1 MLNSSPTQPVRPVQP
16 GQPVRTDPQS
26 EAYRANLRAQQRR
39 TLYTF
44 SQLVWLAF
52 GVLEGLI
59 GLRIV
64 LRLMAANPANP
75 FAHLI
80 YAVTYP
86 FLWPFLGLT
95 VTPRADG
102 VVLELS
108 SIIALVVYALLS
120 VLVQRLLWILFDR
133 QTV

>member
-80 YAVTYP
+80 MAVPGAYRHP
-86 FLWPFLGLT
+86 AGRRRGARIKFNHRAGRLCAAVGARAALAVDPL
-95 VTPRADG
+95 RSADG
-102 VVLELS
+102 
-108 SIIALVVYALLS
+108 IG
-120 VLVQRLLWILFDR
+120 
-133 QTV
+133 